1 MHVHAQHR
9 FCRIVI
15 AIAVVLALCTPRASS
30 QSSSDPAPDTAAERW
45 RALSPEERER
55 LRDRYERYRALTD
68 EERVELVERARHLKA
83 AGVRVQRELSKAQ
96 YDRLERLP
104 AEQRREVVRDL
115 VEGEARDIAQRI
127 RGKLPEQWLAE
138 LEKATPEERAR
149 FLVEFKQRQQGRMTK
164 IALQALGEKQS
175 LPQAE
180 IDEYKALP
188 EPAREAKVLELRER
202 ANARG
207 GLPSG
212 LTPKEWDEWKD
223 LPPEDFFRR
232 MTEHLLKLRAA
243 RAPTDDLRPIDR
255 TPRSEEALRRL
266 EDAIRLR
273 PDEVMDLAEL
283 PPNARKDRIF
293 QATRKRALAII
304 REKRLMSS
312 ERIQELVN
320 APPRIFFAEVLRL
333 LAPLRLADPR
343 NTSEVEPTQRG
354 VRDADKRPADR

>member
-1 MHVHAQHR
+1 MHVHAQR
-9 FCRIVI
+9 RSCRIVI
-15 AIAVVLALCTPRASS
+15 AIAVVLALCTPQAPS
-30 QSSSDPAPDTAAERW
+30 QSPSDPAPDAAVERW

-55 LRDRYERYRALTD
+55 LLDRYERYRALSA
-68 EERVELVERARHLKA
+68 EERVELVERARHLRA
-83 AGVRVQRELSKAQ
+83 ASVRVQRELSKAQ
-96 YDRLERLP
+96 HDRLERLP

-164 IALQALGEKQS
+164 IALQALGEKQG

-180 IDEYKALP
+180 IDEYKALSQP
-188 EPAREAKVLELRER
+188 ERESKVLELRER

-212 LTPKEWDEWKD
+212 LTPNEWDEWKD

-243 RAPTDDLRPIDR
+243 RAPADDLRPIDR
-255 TPRSEEALRRL
+255 TPRSEETLRRL

-283 PPNARKDRIF
+283 APDARKDRIF

-304 REKRLMSS
+304 REKRLMSP

-343 NTSEVEPTQRG
+343 SKTEVEPTQRG
-354 VRDADKRPADR
+354 VKDAEKRPADR